1 MSKTSLKKGQ
11 IRRTK
16 WQIDKVLVIKK
27 KIESEKEEIII
38 DELAEL
44 FYTFLVNQ
52 TPNVSRKLSK
62 QVSYKNKEAA

>member
-1 MSKTSLKKGQ
+1 MSNTSLDKGQ
-11 IRRTK
+11 ARRSK

-44 FYTFLVNQ
+44 FYTFSVNQ
-52 TPNVSRKLSK
+52 TPKVSRKLSK
-62 QVSYKNKEAA
+62 QVSNKDQEAA